1 MNVMNFQAI
10 SRGKERETNVLRD
23 CYMEQAGLK
32 MNHLNTSRQRIFLPF
47 QRKIQVS
54 EKSSNFTKVMQIPN
68 ERPRLQNSIN
78 LIQALSSFSAIS
90 HATSQSIQS
99 DESFQF

>member
-1 MNVMNFQAI
+1 MNFQAI
-10 SRGKERETNVLRD
+10 SKGKERENNVLRD